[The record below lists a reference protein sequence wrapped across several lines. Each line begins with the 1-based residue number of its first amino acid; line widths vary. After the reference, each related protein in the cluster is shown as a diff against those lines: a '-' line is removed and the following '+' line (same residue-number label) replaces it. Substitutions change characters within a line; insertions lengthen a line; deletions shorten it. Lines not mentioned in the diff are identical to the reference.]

1 MVHVTLDG
9 TVQFLDSSERTRS
22 RVDPDERTPTV
33 SGFTIVNGVAEI
45 SDPAIYANWL
55 DNEEFK
61 AAVAADPSP
70 ERTTTKRMLI
80 EFEAD
85 LSRMVRDNV
94 VQEHVVGVMTKY
106 VVEDY
111 IQNDPN
117 TPGDGRDNLI
127 EHFRRVPIVGSTPP
141 PVVSVILDG
150 DVACLMMRELAP
162 DPVVSGATYEWNI
175 LTVFR
180 VRDGKLAEHWST
192 FRKVV
197 PGQNPMGD

>member
-1 MVHVTLDG
+1 
-9 TVQFLDSSERTRS
+9 
-22 RVDPDERTPTV
+22 V

-45 SDPAIYANWL
+45 SDPAIYQNWL

-70 ERTTTKRMLI
+70 ERTAVKRLLI

-85 LSRMVRDNV
+85 LSRMVRDNR
-94 VQEHVVGVMTKY
+94 VQEDVVEVMTKY
-106 VVEDY
+106 VADDY
-111 IQNDPN
+111 IQHDPN
-117 TPGDGRDNLI
+117 TPGDGLANLI
-127 EHFRRVPIVGSTPP
+127 EHFRHVPIIGATPP

-150 DVACLMMRELAP
+150 EVACLMMRELAP
-162 DPVVSGATYEWNI
+162 DPVIPGATYEWNI

-180 VRDGKLAEHWST
+180 VTDGKLAEHWST

-197 PGQNPMGD
+197 PGSNPMGPDLD